1 MPKADPE
8 LLRFLSQR
16 TFRSLHELHDLRYRR
31 SCLRMLLQQL
41 DVSCGEWL
49 ACWSLLFRFGH
60 FVFPQMGADY
70 IARAVRSASEWRND
84 CPFRL
89 EARTIMPQLRHQIA
103 RRLNDAICSGPGA
116 MRIGEMAMRD
126 ESNLTLMLIVGIAAL
141 LSLGTILVRSVGP
154 IEKQFTTELAIAELR
169 GSLR

>member
-1 MPKADPE
+1 MSAAVNG
-8 LLRFLSQR
+8 LRAGLFFFALATLFFLK
-16 TFRSLHELHDLRYRR
+16 L
-31 SCLRMLLQQL
+31 
-41 DVSCGEWL
+41 
-49 ACWSLLFRFGH
+49 
-60 FVFPQMGADY
+60 GADY

-103 RRLNDAICSGPGA
+103 RRLNDAICGGPGA
-116 MRIGEMAMRD
+116 MRIGEMAMRG
-126 ESNLTLMLIVGIAAL
+126 EPNLTLMLIVGIAAL

-169 GSLR
+169 GSLL